1 MMRSTVRISK
11 PRWKRWISMSKKMS
25 IMGLLDDTSVVF
37 GWITGEC
44 HEFSGFTNVAAC
56 FLLD

>member
-1 MMRSTVRISK
+1 
-11 PRWKRWISMSKKMS
+11 MSDCLGWWRFGPNWMG
-25 IMGLLDDTSVVF
+25 GLLDDTSVVF

>member
-1 MMRSTVRISK
+1 MG
-11 PRWKRWISMSKKMS
+11 
-25 IMGLLDDTSVVF
+25 GLLDDTSAVF
-37 GWITGEC
+37 DWIMGEC